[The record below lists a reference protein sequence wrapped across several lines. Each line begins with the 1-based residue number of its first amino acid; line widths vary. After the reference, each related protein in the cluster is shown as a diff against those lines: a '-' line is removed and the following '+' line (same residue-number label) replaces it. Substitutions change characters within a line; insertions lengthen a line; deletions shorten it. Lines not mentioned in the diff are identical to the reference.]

1 MQPRDLA
8 LSASPSPATHPDHHV
23 WRNGR
28 RWWIAFT
35 FHTADGRKQRVRESL
50 GTLDLAEARAR
61 RDELLA
67 RFERES
73 GHTLS
78 LRFCALSSF
87 DLGLDASA

>member
-1 MQPRDLA
+1 MTHQQLAFTPRPDDA
-8 LSASPSPATHPDHHV
+8 AHRDHHL

-35 FHTADGRKQRVRESL
+35 FHTADGRKFRERRSL
-50 GTLDLAEARAR
+50 GTLDVAEARAR

-73 GHTLS
+73 GHALA

-87 DLGLDASA
+87 ELSLGESA